1 MDAVNV
7 GAYHLSENPHLYEP
21 QRSNNFELHVP
32 GLAGIV
38 RPGMLATDTNAAIPN
53 ADEILKLAVVSTNI
67 PHFTQG
73 IINVQRGNTEFKA
86 AGRIQFGENQIVV
99 NSLIGV
105 NSKEILMAWQRLSGD
120 PEKETVGLMSE
131 YKKDA
136 YLIEYDPSYNKIRQ
150 WIVKGCWVSGI
161 SETGYSNETNEKM
174 VMTATIQYDKAYID
188 QSGNA

>member
-7 GAYHLSENPHLYEP
+7 GAYHLAENPYLYEP

-32 GLAGIV
+32 GLANIL
-38 RPGMLATDTNAAIPN
+38 RPGMLAADTDATIPN
-53 ADEILKLAVVSTNI
+53 ADEIFKFAVVSTNI
-67 PHFTQG
+67 PHFSQQP
-73 IINVQRGNTEFKA
+73 IHVQRGNTEFKA
-86 AGRIQFGENQIVV
+86 AGRIVFGENQVVV

-136 YLIEYDPSYNKIRQ
+136 YLIEYDPSYNKVRQ
-150 WIVKGCWVSGI
+150 WIVKGCWVSAI
-161 SETGYSNETNEKM
+161 SETGYNNENNEKM
-174 VMTATIQYDKAYID
+174 VLTATIQYDKAYID

>member
-32 GLAGIV
+32 GLAEII
-38 RPGMLATDTNAAIPN
+38 RPGMLATDTNASIPN
-53 ADEILKLAVVSTNI
+53 ADEIFKLAVVSTNI

-73 IINVQRGNTEFKA
+73 VINVQRGNTEFKA

-161 SETGYSNETNEKM
+161 SETGYNNESNEKM